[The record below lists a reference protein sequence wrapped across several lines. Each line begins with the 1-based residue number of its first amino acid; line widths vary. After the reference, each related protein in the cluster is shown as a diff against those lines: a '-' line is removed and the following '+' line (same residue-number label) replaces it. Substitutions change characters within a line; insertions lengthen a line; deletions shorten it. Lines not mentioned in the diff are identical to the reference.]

1 MTPTLLDVI
10 MCIGLNISEDDK
22 PFDTVTKPTHRVV
35 TKVVGGWKG
44 YIFEHARTGAIDSR
58 EHTTFLNM
66 WLERFILCGSTCGP
80 TTNMQLMAERLV
92 SGQIIPLGKHLL
104 EAVYHL
110 LHQVSARLATNQP
123 INNIGGP

>member
-1 MTPTLLDVI
+1 
-10 MCIGLNISEDDK
+10 
-22 PFDTVTKPTHRVV
+22 
-35 TKVVGGWKG
+35 
-44 YIFEHARTGAIDSR
+44 
-58 EHTTFLNM
+58 
-66 WLERFILCGSTCGP
+66 
-80 TTNMQLMAERLV
+80 MQLMAERLV